1 VAFAVEAP
9 ARFVAVISGIR
20 FPRYSRRWPCLS
32 FAFFLNPII
41 VQHRSTEILL
51 EETSNIVVRTNQILV
66 ALAHALVGWALCA
79 ATMEIAMA
87 LTSLHTSLII
97 HAVAA
102 PLIFA
107 NISTWYFKRQDR
119 LSPLVGAIA
128 FVGLVWQWISFSWR

>member
-1 VAFAVEAP
+1 
-9 ARFVAVISGIR
+9 
-20 FPRYSRRWPCLS
+20 
-32 FAFFLNPII
+32 
-41 VQHRSTEILL
+41 
-51 EETSNIVVRTNQILV
+51 VVRTNQILV